1 MGERLSEKENLQ
13 EENLEIL
20 EKEIRKKNTW
30 NTRTIT
36 RMESKLTTNAGKFWV
51 KQETKMKTIWWK
63 ITKGTWARRKEELKI
78 EGHIS
83 YLNDIGSKSSSG

>member
-20 EKEIRKKNTW
+20 EKEI
-30 NTRTIT
+30 RTIT

-78 EGHIS
+78 DGNIS
-83 YLNDIGSKSSSG
+83 YLNDLGSKSSSG

>member
-20 EKEIRKKNTW
+20 EKEIR
-30 NTRTIT
+30 TIT

-51 KQETKMKTIWWK
+51 KQETNMKTIWWK